1 MTSET
6 WFRRTVLGAALIA
19 VTLPVA
25 ARAFAGPRGAL
36 VNIRWQSSL
45 SDSDRQG
52 LETRFRL
59 ADGEPLDPRTRR
71 YDLVDPSRDNIR
83 ALVGDPSV
91 ADTHG
96 IDRPNAALE
105 PTATRTIRRQR
116 FEAGEKVVAVADS
129 SSVVLGVCLVVLLF
143 VPFVRRTRD
152 ARRVRASKT
161 SAGSGTSRAPVIL
174 QEDPRDYRPRLWTTA
189 LILVAAPV
197 VLTLCLTL
205 WQSPFAISEVI
216 ALLED
221 VDERPLS
228 YFFDPNGAYYRPL
241 SYLALSTIW
250 HDGATLDGKLAA
262 IKLLTVIPVLLVVG
276 LFIWHVRPRSALET
290 TAASIAL
297 AVLIGNPGFRDNLEL
312 ATFDTIVGMSIA
324 MTVWVL
330 LNRERRPWS
339 APVIVACI
347 LAAVG
352 FKEQG
357 LALVPL
363 AIAAWWTRAPGASRG
378 MAVTLFVFASAYVV
392 FRLAWHSSWLPFE
405 QDLGVGFTEY
415 TIEEAAARFGAFPY
429 WVYLYSSASTV
440 SSLLFAEPR
449 RGVFRVV
456 QSWVNGEVQPWH
468 IVQVGSSVVLTSLIA
483 WWGMRSLREA
493 KARREWTHDSRVF
506 VCAVLVVLA
515 AGALSFNYS
524 RERLAGFATLFYA
537 VAAFGAVRAAAVR
550 ILAAGRTGFVVG
562 GLTLTLLAVAWQAR
576 AVGTVEW
583 ARGQSWA
590 NHQEW
595 LVMLPDRRIEYAHRP
610 TYVRV
615 MNSLVEQGADPAV
628 PRTRFPRWASR
639 MIGE

>member
-1 MTSET
+1 MA
-6 WFRRTVLGAALIA
+6 LGAALIA
-19 VTLPVA
+19 TALPLA
-25 ARAFAGPRGAL
+25 ARVLAGPPGAL
-36 VNIRWQSSL
+36 VNIRWRSPL
-45 SDSDRQG
+45 SDADRG
-52 LETRFRL
+52 ALEARFRL
-59 ADGEPLDPRTRR
+59 ADGTPLDSHTWR
-71 YDLVDPSRDNIR
+71 YDLVDPSRERIR

-96 IDRPNAALE
+96 IDRPHAALE
-105 PTATRTIRRQR
+105 PSAARTIRRQR
-116 FEAGEKVVAVADS
+116 FAAGEQLVAAADGGS
-129 SSVVLGVCLVVLLF
+129 FVLGVGCLVLLSI
-143 VPFVRRTRD
+143 PLLRRARD
-152 ARRVRASKT
+152 ARSFSASRSRT
-161 SAGSGTSRAPVIL
+161 FDESRAASQRAVPD
-174 QEDPRDYRPRLWTTA
+174 QDPGGVRPGLWTTA
-189 LILVAAPV
+189 LVVVAAPV
-197 VLTLCLTL
+197 VITLCLTL

-221 VDERPLS
+221 VDERPVS
-228 YFFDPNGAYYRPL
+228 YFFDPNRAYYRPL

-250 HDGATLDGKLAA
+250 HEGATLDGKLAA
-262 IKLLTVIPVLLVVG
+262 IKLLTVVPVLLVVG
-276 LFIWHVRPRSALET
+276 LFIWYVRPRSAIEA
-290 TAASIAL
+290 TAGSIAL
-297 AVLIGNPGFRDNLEL
+297 AVLIGSPGFRDNLEL
-312 ATFDTIVGMSIA
+312 ATFDTIVGMSIG

-339 APVIVACI
+339 TPVIVACT

-363 AIAAWWTRAPGASRG
+363 AIAAWWTRAPGAGRG
-378 MAVTLFVFASAYVV
+378 MAVALFVFASAYVV
-392 FRLAWHSSWLPFE
+392 FRLAWHASWLPFE

-429 WVYLYSSASTV
+429 WVYLYSSVSTI

-483 WWGMRSLREA
+483 WWGIGALRD
-493 KARREWTHDSRVF
+493 ARARGEWTRESRVF
-506 VCAVLVVLA
+506 VCVTVVVLA

-524 RERLAGFATLFYA
+524 RERLAGFATLYYA
-537 VAAFGAVRAAAVR
+537 AAAFWAVRAFVGR
-550 ILAAGRTGFVVG
+550 TLMAGRTGFVVG
-562 GLTLTLLAVAWQAR
+562 GLMLTLLAAAWHAR

-595 LVMLPDRRIEYAHRP
+595 LVMLPDRRIEYAHRT

-615 MNSLVEQGADPAV
+615 MDSLVEQGADPAV
-628 PRTRFPRWASR
+628 PRTRLPGWVSR
-639 MIGE
+639 IIGE